1 MFLGKLRKITIHKFR
16 CNIITDNS
24 FSSKNKKIEWVALN
38 ELYLDLE
45 NPRIASIL
53 DIENGHIAQDE
64 LVKLLWREMAVDEI
78 ALSIATN
85 NYFSGEPLFVIP
97 RNGSGFIVAE
107 GNRRLAA
114 VKLLTNPQLRQSIKA
129 TEINEVRPEVLQS
142 LQTLPVIKYANREE
156 LWKYLGFRHINGPK
170 PWDAFSKAKYVSEVH
185 NQYQI
190 PLDEIARMIG
200 DKNATVERLYR
211 GYEVLAQ
218 AEQQTDFSREDRIK
232 NKFYFSHLYTAM
244 DYPQFQNFLGISD
257 SKNSLKSNPVPA
269 SHLKQLEELVT
280 WLYGKKSAG
289 LEPAI
294 RKQNPDLNILREILE
309 KPESLA
315 LFQILFRQ
323 GQINA
328 LDRAH
333 QVAIGDVQRFSE
345 AIIRAKEELQKASA
359 TVSTGYIGE
368 ENLLEIAQD
377 IVTTAQA
384 LQRTMRQIINRKN
397 R

>member
-1 MFLGKLRKITIHKFR
+1 MTHKFR

-24 FSSKNKKIEWVALN
+24 FSSKDKKIEWVNLK

-45 NPRIASIL
+45 NPRISSI
-53 DIENGHIAQDE
+53 IEVSNEQLPQDE

-97 RNGSGFIVAE
+97 RPKGGFIVVE

-114 VKLLTNPQLRQSIKA
+114 VKLLVNPHLRQTIKA
-129 TEINEVRPEVLQS
+129 TEITEVSPEVVQS
-142 LQTLPVIKYANREE
+142 LQTLPVIKYDNRSE

-185 NQYQI
+185 NQYNV
-190 PLDEIARMIG
+190 PLDAIARMIG

-218 AEQQTDFSREDRIK
+218 AEQQTNFSREDRIK
-232 NKFYFSHLYTAM
+232 NKFYFSHLYTAI
-244 DYPQFQNFLGISD
+244 DYPQFQNFLGID
-257 SKNSLKSNPVPA
+257 PKNNFKNNPVPA
-269 SHLKQLEELVT
+269 THLKQLEELVT

-294 RKQNPDLNILREILE
+294 RKQNPDLNTLREIIE

-315 LFQILFRQ
+315 LFQTLFRQ
-323 GQINA
+323 GQVNA

-359 TVSTGYIGE
+359 TVSTGYNGA
-368 ENLLEIAQD
+368 ENLFELAQD

-384 LQRTMRQIINRKN
+384 LHRTMRQISRKN